1 MYNLFIQ
8 LGISLVLVIVAIF
21 IYFKLRKR
29 RSIRILNAS
38 LTVEELELRAKRTA
52 IDHVLTSKRILLN
65 WPVTH
70 VNESYKKILDLYTEL
85 NDNLNHK
92 RAVPPAAE
100 WLLDNF
106 YIIEEQVKGI
116 RADMSKKSYYRL
128 PVLRKGP
135 FKGYTRVFAIAME
148 FTESVDGQ
156 IDESTLLRYLEAY
169 QSHTILFDREIRMI
183 PMMLRIALIE
193 STRSLCENI
202 GETQIMWNKANDIV
216 DKWWSD
222 DISDPEKIVKLF
234 KNTIESIDEVNPSFI
249 EHLFYRLRRSGRSYS
264 NVLKYIDE
272 HLDSLGTDTERVA
285 QIEHNRQAVS
295 TVSMGN
301 YIMSFRY
308 IASVNWSR
316 LFDSLSFVE
325 KILDQDPRG
334 SYATMDSASCSY
346 YVSRIEKLAK
356 QYGVS
361 ELHIAREAI
370 ALAKNAEAELLEDGS
385 VDNSKLRR
393 THVGYYLI
401 DNGVDTLLKGIKGK
415 KTPQNGMPQKLI
427 HWVAQKKVALYF
439 GTIGIS
445 TALIVLLA
453 YNIAIRT
460 EMSTVGVYQTVI
472 LAILSCFALVIPASE
487 IVIVLNNWIIG
498 TIKQPAVFPR
508 LELKSGIPDDMK
520 TMVVVPA
527 ILSNNH
533 RVDELLEN
541 MENHYLANREK
552 NLYFALIGAFKDSRS
567 PDINSDQGLLNH
579 AIEGIKALNER
590 YGFEQEERFYFY
602 HRKSVYNK
610 QDDIWTGWERKRG
623 ALMEFNEMLLGSAT
637 TSFIHYAQ
645 NSFNV
650 KDIKYIITLDA
661 DTVLPFDMAK
671 KMIGTMAHPLNLPV
685 IDPQRHIVLEG
696 YGLMQPRVTFDMDSS
711 NKSAFARIFTGL
723 VGMDPYASAV
733 SDVYQD
739 LFGEGIFTGKGIFD
753 MKVFHSVLKDVV
765 PENAVLSH
773 DLLEGSYVRAA
784 LVSDLELVDA
794 YPTRY
799 NSYMT
804 RLQRWIRGDW
814 QLIPWLNRTIYN
826 KNNRLV
832 LNPLSNISI
841 WKIFDNLRRSLVAPS
856 IILLVFLGLTILPGS
871 GYFWIGFAGL
881 VLWLPFIIV
890 TIDQIS
896 IKNLVSHTSKRH
908 LTGFFGLKASFFQI
922 ALNLLFLPYQATMT
936 IKAISITL
944 VRVFITK
951 KNLLEWITSDDAE
964 KMQVNTLK
972 GYLSTMGLSACLGLP
987 LVFLTSIFKPQ
998 MIEVSI
1004 GVMFLWLIG
1013 PFVAYFVSKSSDH
1026 VSERLDSVALLELRK
1041 TARRTWR
1048 YFEEYANVK
1057 NNFLAPD
1064 NVQVVPYRGV
1074 AYRTSPTNIGL
1085 GLLASLAARD
1095 FGYEG
1100 LKESLK
1106 NIEKTITTVEKLDKW
1121 HGHLLNWYDTKT
1133 LLPLRPRYISTVDSG
1148 NFVCYLMTLVEG
1160 IKAFETMP
1168 VVDKIYLRGIEDTFA
1183 NSKEELTSIKSHL
1196 SVIRNDDSIDAY
1208 SWYVTLQKMLEDASL
1223 SEQDNDI
1230 WKIKTRHMLESLKT
1244 EIVTFMPWIGLIDSA
1259 PDSIDDDLMM
1269 KLRKNC
1275 TINDMVKTT
1284 NQIRLA
1290 INANKIKLEQSE
1302 NKTTFEWLRKL
1313 SDALKV
1319 AVQNSMV
1326 FITECRQL
1334 IERINKLSDDTKF
1347 IHLYDERRQLFSI
1360 GYNLEDM
1367 RLTNSYYDLLASEA
1381 RQTSYIA
1388 IARGEIPAKH
1398 WNKLGR
1404 SLTMVDRFKGLV
1416 SWSGT
1421 MFEYLMPLILM
1432 GSYKN
1437 TLLDE
1442 TYSFVIKSQI
1452 KYGNQR
1458 SMPWGASESA
1468 YNSIDLNL
1476 DYQYKAIG
1484 VPWLGL
1490 KRGLIDD
1497 AVVAPYAT
1505 FLALMVD
1512 PVSAYINIERMKKE
1526 GLEGPYGYYE
1536 AADYT
1541 PERLKDGEKSVVI
1554 KSYMAH
1560 HQGMT
1565 LMSLNN
1571 YLNGNVLQRRFS
1583 ENVYVKAARL
1593 LLQEKV
1599 PMHVIFTKDNKE
1611 KIVPFKGILYKESN
1625 AFRTFKVPN
1634 DILPKAHVLS
1644 NGYYSVV
1651 TTDRGTGYSR
1661 TKDIAVTRW
1670 REDSV
1675 QDQYGMFFY
1684 LKNNEANETWSSAF
1698 APYNVQPQNY
1708 EVVFTSEKTTYKR
1721 TDGDIDTLT
1730 EIVVTSGDNAEVR
1743 RIKVKNN
1750 GDETNTIELTS
1761 YFELVINNQNN
1772 DMAHP
1777 AFSNLFME
1785 TEFNAEHKA
1794 LLARRRPRKAG
1805 DKEQWIAQI
1814 AVIDGEIFGEYQYET
1829 DRMQFIGR
1837 GNTLKN
1843 PVSMQRDKPLSNSL
1857 GIVIDPIFSFRL
1869 SLKLNPKQSMRVSF
1883 VTMIADT
1890 REAVM
1895 ELLAKYNNVETCD
1908 AAFWL
1913 AVIRSQVE
1921 TRYLNIKAEEMI
1933 LYQNMVS
1940 DIIYLSPIRKR
1951 YDTLMRQNT
1960 KGQSS
1965 LWAYGISGDRPI
1977 LLLSMEK
1984 MDDVEIL
1991 YELLKAHEYWR
2002 LKDLRVDLVILIKE
2016 ENTYFNPLRAIVNEI
2031 VESVQTLD
2039 AIKMRGD
2046 IFILNENNIPKEDL
2060 YLLYAVARMS
2070 FEAQNG
2076 PMAVQ
2081 YATAYEIVATAHEP
2095 QIIVG
2100 NEIQSLNYIKQE
2112 TLIESIGFKAPAPF
2126 DPNAL
2131 QFFNGIGGFSSD
2143 GTTYE
2148 IHLENDQTTPL
2159 PWSNVI
2165 ANKDFGFLTT
2175 ESGGGYTWYGNSR
2188 ENKLTPWSNDAVS
2201 DTPSEIIY
2209 LRDDTLVDGISSKG
2223 DLWTMTALPIRESE
2237 PYTIEHGFGYTKFNH
2252 TSHGITQELTQFV
2265 PLEGAAKINLI
2276 ALRNDSDIERTL
2288 TVTYYAKPVLGD
2300 FESKTAMHLHS
2311 EITDSGTLTV
2321 RNPYNQEYPN
2331 QVLFMESSI
2340 TERFVCGDRR
2350 EFFGNGSLQ
2359 SPELLGKNILN
2370 NHVGSG
2376 LDSCMA
2382 MQVTVSIKPLETV
2395 ELVLVL
2401 GIAENAD
2408 SLAERANQFRTVD
2421 IAEQIL
2427 HEVKAF
2433 WHDKLTRV
2441 QVETPDPAMNILL
2454 NGWLI
2459 YQVITCR
2466 MWARTAFYQAGGAF
2480 GFRDQLQDC
2489 LAILTIWPELAREQI
2504 LKHAAHQFV
2513 EGDVL
2518 HWWHEPAE
2526 KGPRTRIS
2534 DDYLWL
2540 PYVVSEYVKVTG
2552 DQTILDE
2559 IVPFLEDAPLGEHEE
2574 ERYSSPVESE
2584 EVATLYAHCLRSLDH
2599 GLNFGEHGL
2608 PLMGGGDWNDGM
2620 NTVGNEGKGESVWLG
2635 WFLYKILKMFIP
2647 HCTNRGDLGSVQK
2660 YQAEASTLAIAL
2672 DEHGW
2677 DGKWYRRAYFDDS
2690 SILGTESRSECKIDA
2705 IAQAWSVM
2713 SGAGDPQKS
2722 IKAMASV
2729 EDYLINR
2736 EEGLIKLLTPPFDK
2750 SDMEPGYI
2758 KGYVPGVRENGGQ
2771 YTHAATWVIAAFA
2784 MLGEGDKAHEL
2795 YELINPIN
2803 HSNTYREM
2811 LTYKTEP
2818 YVMAADVY
2826 SVYPHIGRGGWSWY
2840 TGAAGWMYQVG
2851 LENILGFSRE
2861 GDIVHS
2867 NPNAPLKW
2875 GDVKPMVKYRPK
2887 AEKPELE

>member
-1 MYNLFIQ
+1 MYNLLMQ
-8 LGISLVLVIVAIF
+8 LGIVLALVLAVTL
-21 IYFKLRKR
+21 IYFRLRKS

-52 IDHVLTSKRILLN
+52 IDHVLTSKRVLLN
-65 WPVTH
+65 WPVTR

-116 RADMSKKSYYRL
+116 RADMSKKSYYKL
-128 PVLRKGP
+128 PVLRRGP

-202 GETQIMWNKANDIV
+202 KETQIMWNKANDIV

-234 KNTIESIDEVNPSFI
+234 KTTIESIDEVNPSFI

-264 NVLKYIDE
+264 NVLRYIDD
-272 HLDSLGTDTERVA
+272 HLATLGTDTERVA
-285 QIEHNRQAVS
+285 QVEHNRQAVS

-308 IASVNWSR
+308 ITSVNWSR
-316 LFDSLSFVE
+316 LFDTLSFVE
-325 KILDQDPRG
+325 KILDEDPMG
-334 SYATMDSASCSY
+334 HYASMDNASCSY
-346 YVSRIEKLAK
+346 YVRRIEKLAK

-370 ALAKNAEAELLEDGS
+370 ALAKLAESEIGECGAENNE
-385 VDNSKLRR
+385 VLRR
-393 THVGYYLI
+393 AHVGYYLI
-401 DNGVDTLLKGIKGK
+401 DKGLDTLLKGLKGK
-415 KTPQNGMPQKLI
+415 RNPREGFVQNLI
-427 HWVAQKKVALYF
+427 NWTAEKKVSLF
-439 GTIGIS
+439 IGTIAIF
-445 TALIVLLA
+445 TAIIVFVAYMIALRTDEFATVNIQTVLL
-453 YNIAIRT
+453 
-460 EMSTVGVYQTVI
+460 GI
-472 LAILSCFALVIPASE
+472 LACIALAIPASE
-487 IVIVLNNWIIG
+487 LVIVLNNWVIG
-498 TIKQPAVFPR
+498 TIKSPAVFPR
-508 LELKSGIPDDMK
+508 LELKSGIPDCMK

-527 ILSNNH
+527 ILSNNQ
-533 RVDELLEN
+533 RIDELLEN
-541 MENHYLANREK
+541 IENHYLSNRED
-552 NLYFALIGAFKDSRS
+552 NLYFALIGAFKDSKT

-579 AIEGIKALNER
+579 AMDGVKALNEKYKR
-590 YGFEQEERFYFY
+590 EQEDRFYFY

-623 ALMEFNEMLLGSAT
+623 ALMEFNAMLLGST
-637 TSFIHYAQ
+637 TTTFFRYTDKYLDG
-645 NSFNV
+645 NS
-650 KDIKYIITLDA
+650 IKYIITLDA

-723 VGMDPYASAV
+723 EGMDPYASAV

-739 LFGEGIFTGKGIFD
+739 LFGEGIFTGKGIYD
-753 MKVFHSVLKDVV
+753 LKVFYTVLKDVV

-814 QLIPWLNRTIYN
+814 QLIPWLNKIIYN
-826 KNNRLV
+826 KHNRLV

-856 IILLVFLGLTILPGS
+856 MILLIFLGLTILPGS
-871 GYFWIGFAGL
+871 GLFWIGFVGL
-881 VLWLPFIIV
+881 VMWLPFIIV

-896 IKNLVSHTSKRH
+896 IKNLLSHTSKRH

-922 ALNLLFLPYQATMT
+922 ALNILFLPYQATVT
-936 IKAISITL
+936 IKAIVITL
-944 VRVFITK
+944 IRVFITK

-964 KMQVNTLK
+964 KLQDNTLK
-972 GYLSTMGLSACLGLP
+972 GYLSKMGLSALVGLP
-987 LVFLTSIFKPQ
+987 LVMLTYLLKPEALVISIV
-998 MIEVSI
+998 IAVT
-1004 GVMFLWLIG
+1004 WLIG
-1013 PFVAYFVSKSSDH
+1013 PFVAHHVSKGSDRIT
-1026 VSERLDSVALLELRK
+1026 ERLDSNSLLELRK

-1048 YFEEYANVK
+1048 YFEEYANAK

-1074 AYRTSPTNIGL
+1074 AHRTSPTNIGL
-1085 GLLASLAARD
+1085 GLLASLTARD
-1095 FGYEG
+1095 FGYIG
-1100 LKESLK
+1100 LLET
-1106 NIEKTITTVEKLDKW
+1106 IVHIDKTIKTVEKLDKW

-1133 LLPLRPRYISTVDSG
+1133 LMPLRPRYISTVDNG
-1148 NFVCYLMTLVEG
+1148 NFVCYLVTLVEG
-1160 IKAFETMP
+1160 LKSFETLP
-1168 VVDKIYLRGIEDTFA
+1168 IIDRIYLRGIEDTLA
-1183 NSKEELTSIKSHL
+1183 NSKDSLSILDEHL
-1196 SVIRNDDSIDAY
+1196 SSVRNDEPIDAFA
-1208 SWYVTLQKMLEDASL
+1208 WYTALQSLLDAPAL
-1223 SEQDNDI
+1223 SEVGNDV
-1230 WKIKTRHMLESLKT
+1230 WKIKTSQMLGSLVR
-1244 EIVTFMPWIGLIDSA
+1244 EIETFMPWLQLIASA
-1259 PDSIDDDLMM
+1259 PDTLDEDFMK
-1269 KLRKNC
+1269 KLRMNC
-1275 TINDMVKTT
+1275 TMDELVKTT
-1284 NQIRLA
+1284 NQIRE
-1290 INANKIKLEQSE
+1290 ANHKLLEATENEIIKEWH
-1302 NKTTFEWLRKL
+1302 NKLD
-1313 SDALKV
+1313 DALKV
-1319 AVQNSMV
+1319 AVQNNEAFLS
-1326 FITECRQL
+1326 ENRRL
-1334 IERINKLSDDTKF
+1334 IERINKLSDETQF

-1367 RLTNSYYDLLASEA
+1367 RLTNSFYDLLASEA

-1404 SLTMVDRFKGLV
+1404 SLTMVDRYKGLI

-1432 GSYKN
+1432 SSYKN

-1442 TYSFVIKSQI
+1442 TYSFVVKSQI

-1458 SMPWGASESA
+1458 NMPWGASESA
-1468 YNSIDLNL
+1468 FNSIDLNL

-1512 PVSAYINIERMKKE
+1512 PVSAYTNIERMKKE

-1571 YLNGNVLQRRFS
+1571 YLNDNVLQKRFS
-1583 ENVYVKAARL
+1583 QDVHVKAARL

-1611 KIVPFKGILYKESN
+1611 KIVPFKGILYKENN
-1625 AFRTFKVPN
+1625 AFRTFDVPSN
-1634 DILPKAHVLS
+1634 VLPKAHVLS
-1644 NGYYSVV
+1644 NGFYSVV

-1661 TKDIAVTRW
+1661 TKDMAVTRW
-1670 REDSV
+1670 REDSI

-1684 LKNNEANETWSSAF
+1684 LKNNNANETWSSAY
-1698 APYNVQPQNY
+1698 APYNVMPKNY
-1708 EVVFTSEKTTYKR
+1708 EVVFYGDKTTYKR

-1730 EIVVTSGDNAEVR
+1730 EIAVTSGDNAEVR

-1750 GDETNTIELTS
+1750 GDETNTIEITS

-1785 TEFNAEHKA
+1785 TEYDVEHNA
-1794 LLARRRPRKAG
+1794 LLAHRRPRKAG
-1805 DKEQWIAQI
+1805 DKDQWIAQI

-1843 PVSMQRDKPLSNSL
+1843 PVSMQRDKPLSNTL

-1869 SLKLNPKQSMRVSF
+1869 SLKLDPKKSMRVSF
-1883 VTMIADT
+1883 VTMIADS
-1890 REAVM
+1890 REAIM
-1895 ELLAKYNNVETCD
+1895 ELLTKYNNVETCD

-1921 TRYLNIKAEEMI
+1921 TRYLNIKTEEMI

-1940 DIIYLSPIRKR
+1940 DILYLSPIRKR
-1951 YDTLMRQNT
+1951 YEALMQQNT
-1960 KGQSS
+1960 KGQSG
-1965 LWAYGISGDRPI
+1965 LWPYGISGDRPI

-1984 MDDVEIL
+1984 MEDVEIL
-1991 YELLKAHEYWR
+1991 YEILKAHEYWR

-2016 ENTYFNPLRAIVNEI
+2016 ENTYFNPLRASVNEI
-2031 VESVQTLD
+2031 VDSVQTLD
-2039 AIKMRGD
+2039 AAKMRGD
-2046 IFILNENNIPKEDL
+2046 IFILNDNNLPKEDL

-2070 FEAQNG
+2070 FDAQNG
-2076 PMAVQ
+2076 PMAAQ
-2081 YATAYEIVATAHEP
+2081 YEAAYERFATLGALQAIAGNVSLP
-2095 QIIVG
+2095 IS
-2100 NEIQSLNYIKQE
+2100 NEITQQPLNKP
-2112 TLIESIGFKAPAPF
+2112 LSIPHFNEDA
-2126 DPNAL
+2126 NL
-2131 QFFNGIGGFSSD
+2131 QFFNGIGGFSPD

-2148 IHLENDQTTPL
+2148 IHLENEQTTPL

-2201 DTPSEIIY
+2201 DTPGEIIY
-2209 LRDDTLVDGISSKG
+2209 LRDDTLLNGEATH
-2223 DLWTMTALPIRESE
+2223 DLWTVTALPIRETE
-2237 PYTIEHGFGYTKFNH
+2237 PYKIEHGFGYTKFLH
-2252 TSHGITQELTQFV
+2252 LSHGITQELTQFV
-2265 PLEGAAKINLI
+2265 PLEGAAKISL
-2276 ALRNDSDIERTL
+2276 LTLTNDSDIERTL
-2288 TVTYYAKPVLGD
+2288 TVTYYVKPVMGD
-2300 FESKTAMHLHS
+2300 FESNTAMHLQS
-2311 EITDSGTLTV
+2311 DITDSGTLIM
-2321 RNPYNQEYPN
+2321 RNPYNQGFPN
-2331 QVLFMESSI
+2331 QVLFMESSLS
-2340 TERFVCGDRR
+2340 ERTVCADRHD
-2350 EFFGNGSLQ
+2350 FFGSGSLQ
-2359 SPELLGKNILN
+2359 SPELLKQKALN
-2370 NHVGSG
+2370 NQVGSG
-2376 LDSCMA
+2376 HDACLA
-2382 MQVTVSIKPLETV
+2382 MQVTVVLKPLETV
-2395 ELVLVL
+2395 KLVLVL
-2401 GIAENAD
+2401 G
-2408 SLAERANQFRTVD
+2408 LAETNEHLEECANRFRTID
-2421 IAEQIL
+2421 MAEQVL
-2427 HEVKAF
+2427 SEVKAF
-2433 WHDKLTRV
+2433 WHDKLTTV
-2441 QVETPDPAMNILL
+2441 QVETPDAAMNILL

-2466 MWARTAFYQAGGAF
+2466 IWARTAFYQAGGAF
-2480 GFRDQLQDC
+2480 GFRDQLQDS
-2489 LAILTIWPELAREQI
+2489 LAVLTIWPELAREQI

-2526 KGPRTRIS
+2526 KGPRTRMS

-2559 IVPFLEDAPLGEHEE
+2559 IVPFLEDAPLASHEE
-2574 ERYSSPVESE
+2574 ERYSSPKVSD
-2584 EVATLYAHCLRSLDH
+2584 EVATLYAHCLRSLDY
-2599 GLNFGEHGL
+2599 GLKFGEHGL

-2620 NTVGNEGKGESVWLG
+2620 NTVGIEGKGESVWLG
-2635 WFLYKILKMFIP
+2635 WFLYKTLKMFVT
-2647 HCTNRGDLGSVQK
+2647 HCTNRGDLGSAEK
-2660 YQAEASTLAIAL
+2660 YLAAAETLAKAI

-2677 DGKWYRRAYFDDS
+2677 DGKWYRRAYFDDG

-2722 IKAMASV
+2722 LKAMASV
-2729 EDYLINR
+2729 EDYLINK
-2736 EEGLIKLLTPPFDK
+2736 EDGIIKLLTPPFDK
-2750 SDMEPGYI
+2750 GDMEPGYI

-2771 YTHAATWVIAAFA
+2771 YSHAATWVIAAFA

-2851 LENILGFSRE
+2851 LEYILGFSKE
-2861 GDIVHS
+2861 GDVINS
-2867 NPNAPLKW
+2867 NPNAPTKW
-2875 GDVKPMVKYRPK
+2875 GDVKPMVKYRSK
-2887 AEKPELE
+2887 AEKPE